1 MLGSCVC
8 TASLIALRVRQS
20 LVPGANGYM
29 PGNSPR
35 MSARLCGQVVA
46 GSSGLCISHVFSFA
60 ALGCLVG
67 MLSLASIQQCSGL
80 TRCTSFRVQS
90 PLGVNMQE

>member
-8 TASLIALRVRQS
+8 TASLIALWVRQS

-46 GSSGLCISHVFSFA
+46 GLSGLFISHVFSFA
-60 ALGCLVG
+60 AHGCLVVG
-67 MLSLASIQQCSGL
+67 VLLL
-80 TRCTSFRVQS
+80 LVTRCLKQIA
-90 PLGVNMQE
+90 P